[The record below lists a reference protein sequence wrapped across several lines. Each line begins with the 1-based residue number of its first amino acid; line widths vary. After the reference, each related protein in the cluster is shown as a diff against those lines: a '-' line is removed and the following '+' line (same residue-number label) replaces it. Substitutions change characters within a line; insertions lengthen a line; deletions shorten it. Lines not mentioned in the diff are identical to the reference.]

1 MLVRFARA
9 RTRARGCDERGMQAF
24 NSGKPAPPPVPPSV
38 TRPESPAVKPVALL
52 VVLASLLALGAPA
65 PRAATLHWSSDFES
79 GLPPELTAP
88 GSALESV
95 QGWSGLGAPGNTFG
109 GVFLRYDQ
117 QALYDT
123 RLVLRNLPAHTH
135 VSLGFLLAIIDSWDG
150 VELMQVTVDGQLLF
164 SHWFQIATGDTS
176 SYIAPPGALLS
187 RGTNLGYTS
196 GSYYGRDRAYDLG
209 ADPAF
214 QQIPHTADSL
224 VVVWKLNAVPGGGA
238 NYWQGGGDE
247 SWGID
252 NVRVWLSNTAD
263 TPSLQGPHALAL
275 AGAQPNPS
283 RDGRLRVRLALP
295 AAGAARLEAFDLA
308 GRRVAARDVGALGAG
323 THLVDLGG
331 GARFAPG
338 VYLLRLARGGVT
350 RTSRAVV
357 TD

>member
-1 MLVRFARA
+1 MSPVRRFAA
-9 RTRARGCDERGMQAF
+9 
-24 NSGKPAPPPVPPSV
+24 V
-38 TRPESPAVKPVALL
+38 TLL
-52 VVLASLLALGAPA
+52 VLALATPA
-65 PRAATLHWSSDFES
+65 RAATLHWSTDFES
-79 GLPPELTAP
+79 GLPAEFTAP

-95 QGWSGLGAPGNTFG
+95 QGWSGLGAAGNTFG
-109 GVFLRYDQ
+109 GLFLRYNQ
-117 QALYDT
+117 QQLHDT

-135 VSLGFLLAIIDSWDG
+135 LSLGFLLAIIDSWDG

-187 RGTNLGYTS
+187 RGSNLGYTG

-214 QQIPHTADSL
+214 LQLPHTADSL
-224 VVVWKLNAVPGGGA
+224 VVVWRLNAVPGGGA

-247 SWGID
+247 SWAID
-252 NVRVWLSNTAD
+252 NVRVWLSSTAGA
-263 TPSLQGPHALAL
+263 PPFQGPHALAL

-295 AAGAARLEAFDLA
+295 AAGEARLEAFDLA

-323 THLVDLGG
+323 EHLVDLGH
-331 GARFAPG
+331 GARLAPG
-338 VYLLRLARGGVT
+338 VYLLRLAQGGAT
-350 RTSRAVV
+350 RTARAVV